1 MTRCC
6 ASRRGGV
13 EHVREQLGA
22 ARLLE
27 RRGERVDQLVGQLAD
42 EADRVR
48 QQVGPPA
55 RRSVRVVGSSVWNSR
70 SRTPTSAPVSA
81 FSSVDLPAL
90 V

>member
-1 MTRCC
+1 MQQ
-6 ASRRGGV
+6 
-13 EHVREQLGA
+13 QLGA

-27 RRGERVDQLVGQLAD
+27 RGAERVDELVGKLAD
-42 EADRVR
+42 EADRVG
-48 QQVGPPA
+48 QQVRDGPT